1 MMIDFGRFVGV
12 FMAGVILGVLL
23 LYWVVVL
30 FSKI

>member
-1 MMIDFGRFVGV
+1 MMIDFGWVVGV

>member
-1 MMIDFGRFVGV
+1 MIIDFGWLVGV

-23 LYWVVVL
+23 LYLVVVL